1 MHRQEAV
8 TSILSFDSTRRQD
21 VLRGAVVTVGILSA
35 SLLHF
40 LTPPHFI
47 LWHNVFQRLYYLPI
61 VYAAVY
67 FGWRGGLLGSSA
79 SAILYI
85 PHILMAWHHMP
96 DYAANQY
103 AEIIL
108 FFLVGTTTGVLADRE
123 HKRRQEL
130 QATTEQL
137 SKVYREL
144 QDSFEHLKR
153 ADRLSA
159 IGELSASLAH
169 EIRNPLGSIEG
180 AAQILQ
186 QPQTTE
192 EMRMEFLGVIQKE
205 SRRLS
210 RLLTNLLDFARP
222 RTPAFQAVDV
232 GPVVDS
238 VVALLSHTAQ
248 QSGIE
253 LRKRLPAPLPPVQSD
268 SEQLKQVLL
277 NLTINA
283 IQAMPA
289 GGEIEISAVEKN
301 TGIVIAVKDQGF
313 GIPAE
318 QVDKI
323 FDPFFTTKDSG
334 TGLGLSVAHQIIMQH
349 GGVITAER
357 NVDRGMTFSVM
368 IPIHHRREA

>member
-1 MHRQEAV
+1 
-8 TSILSFDSTRRQD
+8 
-21 VLRGAVVTVGILSA
+21 
-35 SLLHF
+35 LL
-40 LTPPHFI
+40 
-47 LWHNVFQRLYYLPI
+47 
-61 VYAAVY
+61 A
-67 FGWRGGLLGSSA
+67 SSA

-123 HKRRQEL
+123 RKRREEL

-144 QDSFEHLKR
+144 QDSFEQLKR

-169 EIRNPLGSIEG
+169 EIRNPLGSLEG
-180 AAQILQ
+180 AAQILR

-192 EMRMEFLGVIQKE
+192 EMHDEFLGVIEKE

-222 RTPAFQAVDV
+222 RPPEFQAVDV

-248 QSGIE
+248 QSGIQF
-253 LRKRLPAPLPPVQSD
+253 RKHVPPGLPTVESD

-283 IQAMPA
+283 IQAMPN
-289 GGEIEISAVEKN
+289 GGDIEILAAEKN
-301 TGIVIAVKDQGF
+301 AGIVIAVTDQGH
-313 GIPAE
+313 GIPDE
-318 QVDKI
+318 NVEKV
-323 FDPFFTTKDSG
+323 FDPFFTTKDGG
-334 TGLGLSVAHQIIMQH
+334 TGLGLSVAHQIIAQH

-357 NVDRGMTFSVM
+357 NADRGMTFSVM
-368 IPIHHRREA
+368 IPFRHRREA